1 MHRCAVQV
9 RHDTRHD
16 SVSLLGAPSV
26 GGFNRFE
33 GFEGFEGFEHIVKKT
48 GYLGVL
54 PFYVLPFYEQCFV
67 FLIDVGLA

>member
-1 MHRCAVQV
+1 MIQGMIVYHCWEPPLSG
-9 RHDTRHD
+9 D
-16 SVSLLGAPSV
+16 SIDSKDSRDSRDSRDSSTL
-26 GGFNRFE
+26 
-33 GFEGFEGFEHIVKKT
+33 VKKT

>member
-1 MHRCAVQV
+1 MYRCAVQV

-26 GGFNRFE
+26 G

>member
-1 MHRCAVQV
+1 MIQGMIVYHCWEPPLSG
-9 RHDTRHD
+9 D
-16 SVSLLGAPSV
+16 SI
-26 GGFNRFE
+26 E

>member
-1 MHRCAVQV
+1 MYRCAVQV
-9 RHDTRHD
+9 RHGTRHD

-26 GGFNRFE
+26 G